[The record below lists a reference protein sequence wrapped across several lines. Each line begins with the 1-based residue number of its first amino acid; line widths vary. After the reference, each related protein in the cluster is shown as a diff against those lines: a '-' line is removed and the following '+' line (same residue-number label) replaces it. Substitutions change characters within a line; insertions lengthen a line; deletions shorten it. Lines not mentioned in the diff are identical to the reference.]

1 MMMNDFKTIVL
12 PQIKAEIELRS
23 KKSTVNALT
32 QRVADIEAL
41 VGNAGAPD
49 ADNIINKILEFV
61 DFFAGITEE
70 KTLQGLLANISSQ
83 ISAMGNIGTPNKGVC
98 DTAAATLT
106 KDVAMP
112 ASFSLVNGA
121 LVYVKFTNGIS
132 VAGAT
137 LSVNDGEAKAINY
150 RGSALGANLVK
161 PGVELPLHYNGTQWD
176 IVGDF
181 AGSGFQVSYDQQT
194 HTKHL
199 TALGAATVA
208 YDADA
213 HVKHLTF

>member
-70 KTLQGLLANISSQ
+70 KTLQGLLANISTQ

-132 VAGAT
+132 VASAT
-137 LSVNDGEAKAINY
+137 LSVNDGEAKPIY
-150 RGSALGANLVK
+150 HRGAALGANLIK
-161 PGVELPLHYNGTQWD
+161 PGVEIPLHYNGTQWD
-176 IVGDF
+176 VVGDF
-181 AGSGFQVSYDQQT
+181 SGNGFQVSYNQT
-194 HTKHL
+194 THMKTL
-199 TALGAATVA
+199 TPVGAASVRYNTET
-208 YDADA
+208 
-213 HVKHLTF
+213 HMKELTF